1 MRKIVALTGSR
12 GEWGY
17 IRPILRLIDADP
29 ELEYGI
35 IATNMHL
42 LPAFG
47 MSINEIRSDGFV
59 VDDELFMTYDGYT
72 GVTMA
77 KSLGA
82 LLQELPTVL
91 RRAKPDF
98 LLLAGDRGE
107 QLVGALAAVHLGL
120 PVAHIQAGELSGNVD
135 GIVRHAIT
143 KIAHVHFAA
152 NESFADRVR
161 KMGEE
166 PWRVVVSG
174 APLVDELVQGM
185 ATPREEL
192 CRKYRLPAEGNT
204 ILSVQHPVTEEEG
217 MAGEQIEETLR
228 AIDDVGWPTTLIYPN
243 GDAGS
248 ESIRV
253 RLSQFSRAN
262 VRHFRNLPREDY
274 VGLMRSAS
282 VIVGNSSSGIMEAPS
297 FGTPCVNIG
306 RRQNGRPQAENV
318 INVDYDRREIASAI
332 RRATSP
338 EFRARALAAKNP
350 YGDGTASERI
360 VRTLKTIE
368 INNALL
374 MKQMTY

>member
-1 MRKIVALTGSR
+1 MKKIVALTGSR

-29 ELEYGI
+29 DLEYGI

-47 MSINEIRSDGFV
+47 MSVNEIRKDGFT
-59 VDDELFMTYDGYT
+59 VDEEVFMTYDGYT
-72 GVTMA
+72 GATMA

-82 LLQELPTVL
+82 LLLELPTVL
-91 RRAKPDF
+91 RRMRPDF

-107 QLVGALAAVHLGL
+107 QLVGALAAAHLGVA
-120 PVAHIQAGELSGNVD
+120 VAHIQAGELSGNVD
-135 GIVRHAIT
+135 GIIRHAIT
-143 KIAHVHFAA
+143 KIAHIHFAA
-152 NESFADRVR
+152 NESFAERVR
-161 KMGEE
+161 RMGEE

-174 APLVDELVQGM
+174 APLVDELVKGM
-185 ATPREEL
+185 ATPRAEL
-192 CRKYRLPAEGNT
+192 CRKYRLPADGDT

-217 MAGEQIEETLR
+217 MAGDQIEETLS
-228 AIDDVGWPTTLIYPN
+228 AIDEIGWPTTLIYPN

-253 RLSQFSRAN
+253 RLSKFSRAN

-274 VGLMRSAS
+274 VGLMQSAS

-318 INVDYDRREIASAI
+318 INVGYDRREIAGAI
-332 RRATSP
+332 RQATTP
-338 EFRARALAAKNP
+338 EFRARARGVKNP

-360 VRTLKTIE
+360 VRTLKTVE
-368 INNALL
+368 VNGELL

>member
-1 MRKIVALTGSR
+1 MRRIAVLTGSR

-17 IRPILRLIDADP
+17 IRPILRLVAADP
-29 ELEYGI
+29 ELDYEL

-47 MSINEIRSDGFV
+47 MSVNEIRKDGFR
-59 VDDELFMTYDGYT
+59 VDEEIFMTFDGYT
-72 GVTMA
+72 GATMA
-77 KSLGA
+77 KSLGT
-82 LLQELPTVL
+82 LLLELPTVL
-91 RRAKPDF
+91 RRMNPDF

-107 QLVGALAAVHLGL
+107 QLVGAIAGAHLGI

-135 GIVRHAIT
+135 GIIRHAIT
-143 KIAHVHFAA
+143 KIAHIHFAA
-152 NESFADRVR
+152 NEAFAERVR

-166 PWRVVVSG
+166 PWRVFVTG
-174 APLVDELVQGM
+174 APLVDELVKGI

-192 CRKYRLPAEGNT
+192 CRKYRLPPDGET
-204 ILSVQHPVTEEEG
+204 ILSVQHPVTEEEE
-217 MAGEQIEETLR
+217 MAGDQIEETLR
-228 AIDDVGWPTTLIYPN
+228 AIDEIGWPTTLIYPN

-253 RLSQFSRAN
+253 RLSRFSRAN

-274 VGLMRSAS
+274 VGLMRNAS

-318 INVDYDRREIASAI
+318 INVGYDRREIAGAI
-332 RRATSP
+332 RQATTP
-338 EFRARALAAKNP
+338 EFRARARGVKNP

-360 VRTLKTIE
+360 VHALKGVE
-368 INNALL
+368 VNSQLL
-374 MKQMTY
+374 IKQMTY